1 MYDLK
6 KFRKLLYLI
15 SISMLICI
23 FLIGFSGTVKADD
36 EEITVPVEE
45 TSSDGSLTS
54 TGGEETGSD
63 DETTSTVA
71 EETSSDD
78 GATSTDG
85 SETVVSDE
93 NWKEWLKRD
102 YWDWHTRTT
111 TTDKAYNGEHIEMK
125 DNAINFYGYG
135 QFSYKDYLYKKYN
148 SSGKKIFKFI
158 LDESKANYHTLEGA
172 GFLLNSTL
180 IDNKLSGYFLCFTEK
195 KICLYELNNVDF
207 NIFDTQKDTTIDKYA
222 KLVKECNKT
231 SEKTRN
237 LTIEVTP
244 QTIYITENGS
254 VVFNSFLDST
264 VHNGNDFGLM
274 ASYKQHDC
282 SKLSK
287 IEFYQLDIILNNTY
301 ISIINSDKEGNP
313 VVGSK
318 YQIKDSSG
326 NVVKT
331 IELKESDYGL
341 INVGE
346 LARGMYTIQQIYV
359 PDGYV
364 LNKNSYT
371 FQINGDGY
379 VVNTNEEDSSYIII
393 LNDKGTSEVVEEE
406 DNTRSSKIIPN
417 TGDKKHIILIS
428 IVIVSL
434 LGVVFRIK
442 MK

>member
-1 MYDLK
+1 
-6 KFRKLLYLI
+6 
-15 SISMLICI
+15 
-23 FLIGFSGTVKADD
+23 
-36 EEITVPVEE
+36 
-45 TSSDGSLTS
+45 
-54 TGGEETGSD
+54 
-63 DETTSTVA
+63 
-71 EETSSDD
+71 
-78 GATSTDG
+78 
-85 SETVVSDE
+85 
-93 NWKEWLKRD
+93 
-102 YWDWHTRTT
+102 
-111 TTDKAYNGEHIEMK
+111 
-125 DNAINFYGYG
+125 
-135 QFSYKDYLYKKYN
+135 
-148 SSGKKIFKFI
+148 
-158 LDESKANYHTLEGA
+158 
-172 GFLLNSTL
+172 
-180 IDNKLSGYFLCFTEK
+180 
-195 KICLYELNNVDF
+195 
-207 NIFDTQKDTTIDKYA
+207 
-222 KLVKECNKT
+222 
-231 SEKTRN
+231 
-237 LTIEVTP
+237 
-244 QTIYITENGS
+244 
-254 VVFNSFLDST
+254 
-264 VHNGNDFGLM
+264 M